1 MAIPLPLLKSE
12 AHSVLL
18 LLLLQVGVQQ
28 EILKWIKNMFQCLIS
43 IMMNGLSSL

>member
-12 AHSVLL
+12 AHSV